1 MVIEHPE
8 QYTGWTAAAFGSA
21 PGIRADRRGRGARQ
35 LLRARCAALL
45 SFLANASRAWRGE
58 VLRKP
63 GQRAN
68 SGPPCVFLAALS
80 VQEDPLPFLA
90 RINAMTPAPII
101 SKAAGRGTTIIFS
114 VFTVNREFGI
124 FSRRV

>member
-45 SFLANASRAWRGE
+45 SFLATASRAWRGE

-68 SGPPCVFLAALS
+68 SGPPCVFLGRAFSSRGPAAFS
-80 VQEDPLPFLA
+80 GEDQRYDTGPHYQQGGRA
-90 RINAMTPAPII
+90 RDDDNLL
-101 SKAAGRGTTIIFS
+101 GLY
-114 VFTVNREFGI
+114 REP
-124 FSRRV
+124 